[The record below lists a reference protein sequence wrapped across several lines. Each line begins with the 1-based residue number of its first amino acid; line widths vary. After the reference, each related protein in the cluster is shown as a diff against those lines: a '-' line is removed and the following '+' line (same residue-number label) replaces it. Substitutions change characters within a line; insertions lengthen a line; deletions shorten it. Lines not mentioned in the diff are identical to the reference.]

1 MAEALARLDFG
12 EAVEL
17 VSGGA
22 YPTGWVHP
30 NAIAAMA
37 DLGVDISDAE
47 SNTALRYIDQDID
60 LVVMLCDAANR
71 VLPNW
76 PKAREGLRSFVDDP
90 TWATS
95 TEEERLTAFRKSRDE
110 IRELIGGIIEERGW
124 TRG

>member
-1 MAEALARLDFG
+1 
-12 EAVEL
+12 
-17 VSGGA
+17 
-22 YPTGWVHP
+22 
-30 NAIAAMA
+30 MA

-76 PKAREGLRSFVDDP
+76 PKAREVLRSFVDDQ
-90 TWATS
+90 TWATG
-95 TEEERLTAFRKSRDE
+95 TEEERLTAFRRSRDE
-110 IRELIGGIIEERGW
+110 IRAVIEGIIEERGW